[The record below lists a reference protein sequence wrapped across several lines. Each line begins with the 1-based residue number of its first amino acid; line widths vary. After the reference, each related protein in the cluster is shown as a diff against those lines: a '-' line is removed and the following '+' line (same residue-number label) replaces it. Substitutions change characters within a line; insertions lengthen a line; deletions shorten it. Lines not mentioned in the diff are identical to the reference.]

1 MALEKDIVGSIEFLE
16 VTGLQGSTYML
27 KGPNGEQVKLN
38 QSEVNEEDELQKG
51 EEYSFF
57 IYPNRSGELF
67 ATQNMPDITK
77 DKYDF
82 AKVLKVDR
90 DGARVDVG
98 LPREVLIP
106 WEDLPKVKTL
116 WPEARDQLLVT
127 LRIDSQNQMFARL
140 ASEGIVDNMYTPIN
154 DDSKQNEMLEARPYR
169 VLRVGSFLLSTEGY
183 KIFVHESERKAEPR
197 LGELVT
203 VRIIGHN
210 ERGEL
215 NGSFL
220 PLAHE
225 RLDDD
230 GQVIFDL
237 LVEYDG
243 ELPFWDKSSPEAIKE
258 VFNMSKGSFKRA
270 IGHLYKQ
277 KIINIETGKISL
289 TKKVGLVW
297 KNNKILNT
305 KRISSI
311 SIVESYHHSA
321 Y

>member
-38 QSEVNEEDELQKG
+38 QSEVNEEDELQIG

-116 WPEARDQLLVT
+116 WPEAGDQLLVT

-140 ASEGIVDNMYTPIN
+140 ASEGIVDNMYTPVN

-197 LGELVT
+197 LGELVI

-277 KIINIETGKISL
+277 KMINIETGKISL
-289 TKKVGLVW
+289 TKKGW
-297 KNNKILNT
+297 SRTEDEQN
-305 KRISSI
+305 S
-311 SIVESYHHSA
+311 
-321 Y
+321 

>member
-1 MALEKDIVGSIEFLE
+1 MAFDKDIVSSIEFLE
-16 VTGLQGSTYML
+16 VEGLQGSTYLL
-27 KGPNGEQVKLN
+27 KGPNGEQVNLN
-38 QSEVNEEDELQKG
+38 QSEVADEDEFEIG

-57 IYPNRSGELF
+57 VYPNRSGELF

-82 AKVLKVDR
+82 AKVLKTDR
-90 DGARVDVG
+90 DGARIDVG
-98 LPREVLIP
+98 LPREVLVP
-106 WEDLPKVKTL
+106 WEDLPKIKEL
-116 WPEARDQLLVT
+116 WPQAGDYLLVT
-127 LRIDSQNQMFARL
+127 LRIDCNNQMFGRL
-140 ASEGIVDNMYTPIN
+140 ASETIVEGMFTPVM
-154 DDSKQNEMLEARPYR
+154 DDSKQNEMIEARAYR
-169 VLRVGSFLLSTEGY
+169 LLRVGSFLLSEDGY
-183 KIFVHESERKAEPR
+183 KIFVHESERKQEPR
-197 LGELVT
+197 LGEKVE

-210 ERGEL
+210 DKGEL

-270 IGHLYKQ
+270 IGHLYKK
-277 KIINIETGKISL
+277 KIINIETGKITL
-289 TKKVGLVW
+289 TKKGW
-297 KNNKILNT
+297 S
-305 KRISSI
+305 R
-311 SIVESYHHSA
+311 VEE
-321 Y
+321 

>member
-90 DGARVDVG
+90 DGTRVDVG

-116 WPEARDQLLVT
+116 WPEAGDQLLVT

-289 TKKVGLVW
+289 TKKGW
-297 KNNKILNT
+297 SRMEEQQN
-305 KRISSI
+305 S
-311 SIVESYHHSA
+311 
-321 Y
+321 

>member
-38 QSEVNEEDELQKG
+38 QSEVNEEDELQIG

-116 WPEARDQLLVT
+116 WPEAGDQLLVT

-140 ASEGIVDNMYTPIN
+140 ASEGIVDNMYTPVN

-289 TKKVGLVW
+289 TKKGW
-297 KNNKILNT
+297 SRT
-305 KRISSI
+305 
-311 SIVESYHHSA
+311 EEQ
-321 Y
+321 

>member
-1 MALEKDIVGSIEFLE
+1 
-16 VTGLQGSTYML
+16 ML

-116 WPEARDQLLVT
+116 WPEAGDQLLVT

-289 TKKVGLVW
+289 TKKGW
-297 KNNKILNT
+297 SRMEEQQN
-305 KRISSI
+305 S
-311 SIVESYHHSA
+311 
-321 Y
+321 

>member
-38 QSEVNEEDELQKG
+38 QSEVNEEDELQIG

-116 WPEARDQLLVT
+116 WPEAGDQLLVT

-140 ASEGIVDNMYTPIN
+140 ACEGIVDNMYTPVN

-277 KIINIETGKISL
+277 KMINIETGKISL
-289 TKKVGLVW
+289 TKKGW
-297 KNNKILNT
+297 SRTEDEQN
-305 KRISSI
+305 S
-311 SIVESYHHSA
+311 
-321 Y
+321 

>member
-1 MALEKDIVGSIEFLE
+1 MALKDNDIIGTIEFLK
-16 VTGLQGSTYML
+16 VVGLNGSTYQL
-27 KGPNGEQVKLN
+27 AGPNGEEVKLN
-38 QSEVNEEDELQKG
+38 QSEVNEEDDLEIG

-67 ATQNMPDITK
+67 ATQNMPDITTT
-77 DKYDF
+77 KYDYV
-82 AKVLKVDR
+82 KVLKTDR
-90 DGARVDVG
+90 DGAKVDAG

-106 WEDLPKVKTL
+106 WEDLPKVKSL
-116 WPEARDQLLVT
+116 WPQNGDEVLAT
-127 LRIDSQNQMFARL
+127 LRIDSERQMFARL
-140 ASEGIVDNMYTPIN
+140 ASETIVSQMYTPVN
-154 DDSKQNEMLEARPYR
+154 DDALQNNIIEARAYR
-169 VLRVGSFLLSTEGY
+169 VLKIGSFLLSKDGY
-183 KIFVHESERKAEPR
+183 KIFVHESERKSEPR
-197 LGELVT
+197 LGEAVN

-210 ERGEL
+210 EKGEL

-270 IGHLYKQ
+270 IGHLYKK

-289 TKKVGLVW
+289 TKKGEA
-297 KNNKILNT
+297 IA
-305 KRISSI
+305 
-311 SIVESYHHSA
+311 ESENQS
-321 Y
+321 

>member
-1 MALEKDIVGSIEFLE
+1 MALKDNNIIGTIEFLK
-16 VTGLQGSTYML
+16 VVGLNGSTYQL
-27 KGPNGEQVKLN
+27 AGPNGEEVKLN
-38 QSEVNEEDELQKG
+38 QSEVNEEDDLEIG

-67 ATQNMPDITK
+67 ATQNMPDITTT
-77 DKYDF
+77 KYDYV
-82 AKVLKVDR
+82 KVLKTDR
-90 DGARVDVG
+90 DGAKVDAG

-106 WEDLPKVKTL
+106 WEDLPKVKSL
-116 WPEARDQLLVT
+116 WPQNGDEVLAT
-127 LRIDSQNQMFARL
+127 LRIDSERQMFARL
-140 ASEGIVDNMYTPIN
+140 ASETIVSQMYTPVH
-154 DDSKQNEMLEARPYR
+154 DDSLQNNIIEARAYR
-169 VLRVGSFLLSTEGY
+169 VLKIGSFLLSKDGY
-183 KIFVHESERKAEPR
+183 KIFVHESERKSEPR
-197 LGELVT
+197 LGEAVN

-210 ERGEL
+210 EKGEL

-270 IGHLYKQ
+270 IGHLYKK

-289 TKKVGLVW
+289 TKKGEA
-297 KNNKILNT
+297 IA
-305 KRISSI
+305 
-311 SIVESYHHSA
+311 ESENQS
-321 Y
+321 

>member
-1 MALEKDIVGSIEFLE
+1 MALDKDIVGSIEFLE
-16 VTGLQGSTYML
+16 VVGLEGSTYLL

-38 QSEVNEEDELQKG
+38 QSEIDDDDAFEIG

-82 AKVLKVDR
+82 AKVLKTDR

-106 WEDLPKVKTL
+106 WEDLPKVKSL
-116 WPEARDQLLVT
+116 WPQAGDYVLVT
-127 LRIDSQNQMFARL
+127 LRIDRDNQMFARL
-140 ASEGIVDNMYTPIN
+140 ASETIVKKMFTPVF
-154 DDSKQNEMLEARPYR
+154 DDDKLNQVLVARPYR
-169 VLRVGSFLLSTEGY
+169 LLRVGSFLLSNDGY
-183 KIFVHESERKAEPR
+183 KIFVHESERKEEPR
-197 LGELVT
+197 LGEEVE

-210 ERGEL
+210 DKGEL

-225 RLDDD
+225 RLDED
-230 GQVIFDL
+230 GQLIFDL

-258 VFNMSKGSFKRA
+258 VFNMSKGAFKRA

-277 KIINIETGKISL
+277 KIINIETGKITL
-289 TKKVGLVW
+289 TKKGW
-297 KNNKILNT
+297 S
-305 KRISSI
+305 RA
-311 SIVESYHHSA
+311 ED
-321 Y
+321 

>member
-116 WPEARDQLLVT
+116 WPEAGDQLLVT

-183 KIFVHESERKAEPR
+183 KIFVHESEHKAEPR

-289 TKKVGLVW
+289 TKKGW
-297 KNNKILNT
+297 SRMEEQQN
-305 KRISSI
+305 S
-311 SIVESYHHSA
+311 
-321 Y
+321 

>member
-27 KGPNGEQVKLN
+27 KGPNGEQVNLN

-51 EEYSFF
+51 KEYSFF

-116 WPEARDQLLVT
+116 WPEAGDQLLVT

-289 TKKVGLVW
+289 TRKGW
-297 KNNKILNT
+297 SRMEEQQN
-305 KRISSI
+305 S
-311 SIVESYHHSA
+311 
-321 Y
+321 